1 MSMGVK
7 KRNSSNQINEML
19 LEERCVLNKVLKLT
33 GKRWL
38 AEILLLVENGIN
50 RFSQLKT
57 NMDGISDNVLSH
69 NLNALLSAGL
79 VTKKIYQQVPMKVEY
94 HLSSSGKELLVL
106 LHGLCGWGK
115 GNIEI

>member
-1 MSMGVK
+1 M
-7 KRNSSNQINEML
+7 NSSNQINEML

-50 RFSQLKT
+50 RFSQLKA
-57 NMDGISDNVLSH
+57 NMNGISDTVLSN

-79 VTKKIYQQVPMKVEY
+79 ITKTIYQQVPIKVEY
-94 HLSSSGKELLVL
+94 DLSSSGRKLLIL
-106 LHGLCGWGK
+106 LHGLCSWGK
-115 GNIEI
+115 ENIEI